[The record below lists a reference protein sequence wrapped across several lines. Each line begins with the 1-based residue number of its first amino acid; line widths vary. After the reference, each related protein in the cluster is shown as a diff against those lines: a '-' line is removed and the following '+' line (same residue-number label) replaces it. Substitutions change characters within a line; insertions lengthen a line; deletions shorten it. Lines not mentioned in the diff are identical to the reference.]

1 MRRLYLTAA
10 AALLAALMA
19 VSCTKDPAAGFYG
32 NYSFKC
38 SAVLDV
44 ERAEQT
50 INDIVVAEAD
60 QVTRHAVTE
69 SGQMDIVP
77 ADSDGSNV
85 VITMN
90 ITGGG
95 LVILN
100 AEYYDGKLIIPA
112 QHRHVAIRTGV
123 TGIETVDCMLTVGGT
138 ARRLQDLV
146 IFDLEYN
153 GDYSEGSRACHIS
166 GSEVSFR
173 AKLNE
178 D

>member
-1 MRRLYLTAA
+1 MRKILFIAA
-10 AALLAALMA
+10 AAILAVLMA
-19 VSCTKDPAAGFYG
+19 SSCTKDPAASFCG

-38 SAVLDV
+38 SAVLEVD
-44 ERAEQT
+44 RDEQT
-50 INDIVVAEAD
+50 INGTVVAEAD
-60 QVTRHAVTE
+60 KITRYAVTE

-77 ADSDGSNV
+77 SGDGSSNV

-95 LVILN
+95 LVILQ
-100 AEYYDGKLIIPA
+100 AECKDGELIIPS
-112 QHRHVAIRTGV
+112 QSKHVDIK
-123 TGIETVDCMLTVGGT
+123 TGISGLETTECMLMVGGS
-138 ARRLQDLV
+138 AKKLENIV
-146 IFDLEYN
+146 VFDLEYS
-153 GDYSEGSRACHIS
+153 GDYTENGRSCHVA